1 MKTPNFIG
9 CGMAAT
15 LVCVVGSVAS
25 PIPVGQREYDF
36 VYDRIERQE
45 VYDRSRYDYQLGGYT
60 RIDSSWSLFPFASHQ
75 SITDK
80 QIALYGFASESYR
93 ASQDRRG
100 RMYAAL
106 RGGFSAKPFSR
117 VSINGQYSLDER
129 KARDP
134 LYTGK
139 KWRGFA
145 GDIDLAFAQ
154 YTTPKLT
161 ATVGR
166 FSSFWGIRKSLVLGA
181 NTRLDGFGY
190 AVKLGRLT
198 FSYRFGQ
205 LAQDSIGSDTTTQWP
220 NRYLAAHRLDL
231 HASSTLRVGIF
242 ESVVFGG
249 PGRSP
254 EFSYLNPII
263 FYHGSQ
269 LNENVND
276 NTIVG
281 ADFTWKPR
289 RGLKLYGQIALDDI
303 QLDNKNQ
310 GDEEPAEYALTI
322 GAYGRSCRTNFDARV
337 EYTRV
342 TNRTYNQILPRN
354 RYVNGHDLIADVAGN
369 DYDLVS
375 AELSKWYG
383 ENLAASVKV
392 SYRQQGEGRIVAS
405 FDQPWLDT
413 TGDYSEPF
421 PTGTVERTF
430 SVSTGIRGFVN
441 SVAFVDFECGWSRM
455 VNYDHHAGDKRSL
468 PFVEGFL
475 SLYYSKIVGLD

>member
-1 MKTPNFIG
+1 MKTAKAIY
-9 CGMAAT
+9 CGGAVGVVWLSSLLAA
-15 LVCVVGSVAS
+15 

-36 VYDRIERQE
+36 VYDRLELAE
-45 VYDRSRYDYQLGGYT
+45 LFDRSPFDYQLGPYT
-60 RIDSSWSLFPFASHQ
+60 TFDSSGSLFPFS
-75 SITDK
+75 SRNTLTDK
-80 QIALYGFASESYR
+80 QIQLFGFASEHFKTSK
-93 ASQDRRG
+93 DRRG
-100 RMYAAL
+100 RMYATL
-106 RGGFSAKPFSR
+106 RGGFAAQPLSR
-117 VSINGQYSLDER
+117 LSVIGQYSLDES

-154 YTTPKLT
+154 YSTRKLNVT
-161 ATVGR
+161 FGR
-166 FSSFWGIRKSLVLGA
+166 FSSLWGIRHSLILGA
-181 NTRLDGFGY
+181 NAHLDGFGY
-190 AVKLGRLT
+190 SLKLGRLT

-220 NRYLAAHRLDL
+220 NRFLAAHRVDL
-231 HASSTLRVGIF
+231 HASGVLRVGLF

-289 RGLKLYGQIALDDI
+289 SGLKLYGQIAIDDI
-303 QLDNKNQ
+303 QLDHKSQ
-310 GDEEPAEYALTI
+310 GDEEPAEYAMTL
-322 GAYGRSCRTNFDARV
+322 GAYAASHSRKLDTRI

-354 RYVNGHDLIADVAGN
+354 RYVNGHEPIADVSGN
-369 DYDLVS
+369 DYDL
-375 AELSKWYG
+375 LSVECAKWFSP
-383 ENLAASVKV
+383 NLRSRLNL
-392 SYRQQGEGRIVAS
+392 SYRQQGEGSIMAP
-405 FDQPWLDT
+405 FDQPWLDIA
-413 TGDYSEPF
+413 GNYSEPF
-421 PTGTVERTF
+421 PTGTVERTLAL
-430 SVSTGIRGFVN
+430 SLGMRGFLN
-441 SVAFVDFECGWSRM
+441 SVVFLDADVGLSRV
-455 VNYDHHAGDKRSL
+455 VNYDHTPGDKRTL
-468 PFVEGFL
+468 PFVAGYL
-475 SLYYSKIVGLD
+475 SLYFSKIVGLD